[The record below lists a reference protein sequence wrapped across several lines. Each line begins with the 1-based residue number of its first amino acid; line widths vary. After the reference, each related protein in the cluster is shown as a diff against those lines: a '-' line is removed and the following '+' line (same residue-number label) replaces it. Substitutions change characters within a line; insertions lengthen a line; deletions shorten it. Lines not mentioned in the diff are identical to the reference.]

1 MILKKNKNVD
11 PKSVPNYAHMGTDCR
26 FFIPLR
32 FTSDKWL
39 LVSRFISKMHIY
51 CTMDY
56 GHPMKAY
63 IKEIWKFGRIWQT
76 KYASAVPKNLGVGVD
91 FSAMQWR
98 QFLHQTSAVRV
109 LFEQETHN
117 KDVFLY
123 CLDGQ
128 WLIYWFDTLKDCQK
142 LLSSL

>member
-26 FFIPLR
+26 FFIPLG

-76 KYASAVPKNLGVGVD
+76 KYAPAVPENLGVGLD

-98 QFLHQTSAVRV
+98 QFLHQASAVR
-109 LFEQETHN
+109 ERKSHS
-117 KDVFLY
+117 KSVFSY

-128 WLIYWFDTLKDCQK
+128 RLIYWLKTLKNYQK
-142 LLSSL
+142 L